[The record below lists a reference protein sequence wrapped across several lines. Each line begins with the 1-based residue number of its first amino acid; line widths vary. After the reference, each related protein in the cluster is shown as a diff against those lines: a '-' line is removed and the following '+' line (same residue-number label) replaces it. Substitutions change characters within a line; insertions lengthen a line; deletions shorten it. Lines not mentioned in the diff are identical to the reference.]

1 MIFISLFFIM
11 LMFGFIVLMVLG
23 LISPAKGLFWAKFI
37 KEKTRSKAIGINI
50 VGVILCFIVIGLI
63 TPEDKT
69 DYYKL
74 GNEKLTQKKYG
85 EAIVNY
91 NKIQKKNT
99 HYGEINLLIS
109 KAIEE
114 GNRNYNMEL
123 KKVSNENK
131 INNIDIVIQSARK
144 DLGDKFVIKK
154 DVYEIINNKY
164 IEAIKNCYFTDT
176 EGYDIENANKIIES
190 VKKNNFALNN
200 EALEQI
206 KEIKK
211 VEYDGNINFAI
222 EQGKYSEAIRLNNEC
237 KVNTGEYA
245 WTKEDLE
252 KEIKPIYITKI
263 NAAINENDIDK
274 ALQLNNE
281 YKEYTGKE
289 VYKDKEIEEAIMEKE
304 KSTALRVKYSELLR
318 YEDNYKGKFIV
329 IEGQVFQTP
338 KTDVALICTGNTG
351 FGYMDDIAWVKYDAK
366 SLKLVK
372 NDIVE
377 IWGTYKGEK
386 KYDSANGA
394 EQTCVEIDAKYWSAA
409 NAN

>member
-1 MIFISLFFIM
+1 
-11 LMFGFIVLMVLG
+11 
-23 LISPAKGLFWAKFI
+23 
-37 KEKTRSKAIGINI
+37 
-50 VGVILCFIVIGLI
+50 
-63 TPEDKT
+63 
-69 DYYKL
+69 
-74 GNEKLTQKKYG
+74 
-85 EAIVNY
+85 
-91 NKIQKKNT
+91 
-99 HYGEINLLIS
+99 
-109 KAIEE
+109 
-114 GNRNYNMEL
+114 MEL